1 MNLDQVI
8 ALEKSRFAAL
18 VSGDLQTLETML
30 DDQVAYTHTNGIF
43 DTKASLLGSI
53 RSGVR
58 KYLAFDCVTLTGT
71 AFGTTF
77 VLNGRSAI
85 RYEARGNVVSAE
97 IAHTSVW
104 RADGATARLIA
115 WHSSPATCQK

>member
-1 MNLDQVI
+1 MNIDQVI

-58 KYLAFDCVTLTGT
+58 KYLAFDCVALAGT

-77 VLNGRSAI
+77 VLTGRSAI

-115 WHSSPATCQK
+115 WQSSPATFQK